1 MVASLTVAEF
11 YSNDKMASLVQLLS
25 GDGDC
30 MGSDE
35 ELGMQLSSVV
45 VARVVMGNWECK
57 LSSVVIAWVV
67 MENWG
72 CCCICSQDT
81 CPHCLP

>member
-11 YSNDKMASLVQLLS
+11 YSNDKMASLVQILS

-30 MGSDE
+30 MGSDG

-45 VARVVMGNWECK
+45 IAWEVMGNWEC
-57 LSSVVIAWVV
+57 
-67 MENWG
+67 G
-72 CCCICSQDT
+72 CPQW
-81 CPHCLP
+81 